1 MDRINIKNLEIFA
14 NHGVFPEETKLGQKF
29 QVSCTLYLDT
39 REAGKTDDLEK
50 SVNYGTICHLIK
62 QQMEEHTF
70 LLIEAV
76 AEHLARAIL
85 KFDMRIRQVDLEIKK
100 PWAPIGLPL
109 DTVSVQIT
117 RKWHEVY
124 VALGSNMG
132 NKKEYIEKAVETL
145 TEMEDCQVECV
156 SQLIVTEPYGEVE
169 QDEFLNG
176 ALKLWTLLEAGELLE
191 RLHEIEKEAGR
202 ERLIHWGPRTL
213 DLDILLY
220 DDEIIEK
227 RDLCVP
233 HVDMQNRQFVLKP
246 MSEIAPYKRHPV
258 YGKTMKELLDDLMF
272 KTQSNI

>member
-246 MSEIAPYKRHPV
+246 MSEIAPYKRHPL

>member
-29 QVSCTLYLDT
+29 QVSCTLHLDT

-191 RLHEIEKEAGR
+191 RLQEIEKEAGR

>member
-39 REAGKTDDLEK
+39 REAGKTDNLEK

-62 QQMEEHTF
+62 REMEEHTF

-85 KFDMRIRQVDLEIKK
+85 KFDMRIRQVDMEIKK

-109 DTVSVQIT
+109 DTVTVQIT

-132 NKKEYIEKAVETL
+132 NKKGYIEKAVETL
-145 TEMEDCQVECV
+145 NETEDCQVERV
-156 SQLIVTEPYGEVE
+156 SELIVTEPYGGVE

-213 DLDILLY
+213 DLDILFY
-220 DDEIIEK
+220 DDEIIEE

-258 YGKTMKELLDDLMF
+258 YGKTMKELLEDLMF
-272 KTQSNI
+272 KAQSNI

>member
-39 REAGKTDDLEK
+39 REAGKTDNLEK

-85 KFDMRIRQVDLEIKK
+85 KLDMRIRQVDLEIKK

-145 TEMEDCQVECV
+145 NEMEDCQVECV
-156 SQLIVTEPYGEVE
+156 SELIVTEPYGEVE
-169 QDEFLNG
+169 QDDFLNG
-176 ALKLWTLLEAGELLE
+176 ALKLWTLLDAGELLE

-213 DLDILLY
+213 DLDLLLY
-220 DDEIIEK
+220 DDEIIEE
-227 RDLCVP
+227 RELCVP
-233 HVDMQNRQFVLKP
+233 HIDMQNREFVLKP

-258 YGKTMKELLDDLMF
+258 YGKTMKELLDDLIF

>member
-39 REAGKTDDLEK
+39 REAGKTDNLEK

-132 NKKEYIEKAVETL
+132 NKKDYIEKAVETL
-145 TEMEDCQVECV
+145 NEMEDCQVESV
-156 SQLIVTEPYGEVE
+156 SELIVTEPYGGVE

-220 DDEIIEK
+220 DDEIIEE
-227 RDLCVP
+227 RDFCVP

-258 YGKTMKELLDDLMF
+258 YMKTMKELLEELLSG
-272 KTQSNI
+272 K

>member
-191 RLHEIEKEAGR
+191 RLQEIEKEAGR

>member
-109 DTVSVQIT
+109 DAVSVQIT

-145 TEMEDCQVECV
+145 TEMKDCQVECV

>member
-85 KFDMRIRQVDLEIKK
+85 KFDMSIRQVDLEIKK

-246 MSEIAPYKRHPV
+246 MSEIAPYKRHPL

>member
-14 NHGVFPEETKLGQKF
+14 NHGAFPEETKLGQKF

-76 AEHLARAIL
+76 SEHLARAIL